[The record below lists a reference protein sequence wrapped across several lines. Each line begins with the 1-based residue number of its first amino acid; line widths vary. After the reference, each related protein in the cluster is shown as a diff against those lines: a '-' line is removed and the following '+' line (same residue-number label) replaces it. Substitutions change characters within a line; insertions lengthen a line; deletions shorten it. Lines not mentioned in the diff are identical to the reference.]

1 MIQMPFR
8 WKQSAVRVTIHVFFF
23 LTVELDQILKY
34 HLYLFDSCCNIFFSF
49 NLQTFLFPY
58 SRKIA
63 CFLFR
68 NVCVVLCT
76 YIGFVNFVLRYRIRL
91 FTKTITIKI
100 IFWWKWIIKGADIV
114 SVEEEV
120 QPTIGE
126 HISFAAGH
134 LASMICKHSYV
145 ISNIMMMVSSM
156 RRRKETLFEN
166 KYDFFLLH

>member
-1 MIQMPFR
+1 MRRSMKRLKTF
-8 WKQSAVRVTIHVFFF
+8 KQVRPTEGTSNDPNAIPLEAIGGKSHHSCVFF

-100 IFWWKWIIKGADIV
+100 IF
-114 SVEEEV
+114 
-120 QPTIGE
+120 
-126 HISFAAGH
+126 
-134 LASMICKHSYV
+134 
-145 ISNIMMMVSSM
+145 
-156 RRRKETLFEN
+156 
-166 KYDFFLLH
+166 